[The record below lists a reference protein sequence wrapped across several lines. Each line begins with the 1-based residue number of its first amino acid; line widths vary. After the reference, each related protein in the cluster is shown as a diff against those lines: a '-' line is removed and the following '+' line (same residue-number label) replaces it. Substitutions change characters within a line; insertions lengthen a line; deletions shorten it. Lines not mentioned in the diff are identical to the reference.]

1 MLDWPAAALSAP
13 PALGMLLFGLK
24 YFRVAAAVPEQ

>member
-1 MLDWPAAALSAP
+1 MLEWPAAALSAL

-24 YFRVAAAVPEQ
+24 QLRLAVVAPEK